1 MDKNIRIAILF
12 IVLTGILF
20 GDGNNKGKKKK
31 YKISIGM
38 NYSNFYTVDSHS
50 RKGFNICVY
59 KRINQSNGSNIELG
73 LNFTKNNIILRNKRI
88 QADFGE
94 ELIYFSDSINITYNN
109 ILCNLIFNKHLFS
122 YKNLSLSFLFGAGF
136 NLYISD
142 DTEVSVKYKK
152 EYDDPEG
159 KYDYYYANEAYFLF
173 LSNSGFIAQ
182 TGVSIRF
189 FRYILDTYY
198 SIHLHNF
205 GINGNHLVLEERMQ
219 RVNIDFGIEF

>member
-1 MDKNIRIAILF
+1 M
-12 IVLTGILF
+12 
-20 GDGNNKGKKKK
+20 
-31 YKISIGM
+31 
-38 NYSNFYTVDSHS
+38 
-50 RKGFNICVY
+50 
-59 KRINQSNGSNIELG
+59 
-73 LNFTKNNIILRNKRI
+73 NFTKNNIILRNKRI
-88 QADFGE
+88 QADSFIGE

-205 GINGNHLVLEERMQ
+205 GINGNHLVLA
-219 RVNIDFGIEF
+219 